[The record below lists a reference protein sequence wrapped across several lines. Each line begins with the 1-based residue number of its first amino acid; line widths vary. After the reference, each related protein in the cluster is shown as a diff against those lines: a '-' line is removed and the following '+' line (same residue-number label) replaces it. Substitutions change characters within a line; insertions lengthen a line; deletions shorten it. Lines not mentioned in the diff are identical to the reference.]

1 MYKPKKMHWW
11 SEDGSMGS
19 QSGEETS
26 DVQVVNVSTKN
37 KQPKKKAK
45 VSFSNSAHHDIDI
58 NKMKPDCYL
67 LLR

>member
-1 MYKPKKMHWW
+1 MLLV

-26 DVQVVNVSTKN
+26 DMQVVNVLTKN
-37 KQPKKKAK
+37 KQPKKKAG
-45 VSFSNSAHHDIDI
+45 VGFSNSAHYDIGVG
-58 NKMKPDCYL
+58 KMKPDCYL